1 MTGNNLELYFSPGVL
16 YFNGEQSVKL
26 GDSNYIYEAQKGK
39 GVCTR
44 FLKDLA
50 ILLEVVQLLL
60 GGIMVQALVSDLT
73 AI

>member
-1 MTGNNLELYFSPGVL
+1 MTDNNLELYFSPRVL

-26 GDSNYIYEAQKGK
+26 GHTNYINEAQKGK

-50 ILLEVVQLLL
+50 ILLEVGQCC
-60 GGIMVQALVSDLT
+60 
-73 AI
+73 